1 MSLRRLNPKRLDW
14 RGRGMLLTLV
24 LLLIAMLAPSATLPR
39 RVFDWFFVL
48 DITQS
53 MNVRDYTLDGK
64 SISRLEF
71 SKKAMR
77 EALRDLPC
85 GSMVA
90 LGMFT
95 ERGTQNIVQPLEVCA
110 HFSALDQTIDHMDWR
125 MAWAAD
131 SFITHGVLSA
141 ASLTPKLG
149 EDMRLAFFTDGH
161 QAPPSNPDYLPKY
174 EGKPGDIKGYLLGT
188 GKEELSRIPKLD
200 EHDNII
206 GYWELE
212 EVMRFATF
220 GMFTSK
226 SVADMESDMTVEAD
240 DDGLNRRNASHGRNP
255 AEDTKANLS
264 GLDHKT
270 LQHLAETTGLQYE
283 PLQSLRGFARD
294 ATAHEMATWR
304 SGKTDLRPWLALPA
318 LLLILAFFL
327 PPRFFTFTFAFVQQ
341 LLRVKQP

>member
-1 MSLRRLNPKRLDW
+1 MIVQRLNLSSLDL
-14 RGRGMLLTLV
+14 RGRIMLASVV
-24 LLLIAMLAPSATLPR
+24 LLAITMLSPHATLPR

-64 SISRLEF
+64 SISRLEL

-85 GSMVA
+85 GSTVA

-95 ERGTQNIVQPLEVCA
+95 ERGAQNIVRPLEVCA

-131 SFITHGVLSA
+131 SFITHGVLSGIELA
-141 ASLTPKLG
+141 AKLG
-149 EDMRLAFFTDGH
+149 PDVHLAFFTDGH
-161 QAPPSNPDYLPKY
+161 QAPPSNPDYLPKF
-174 EGKPGDIKGYLLGT
+174 EGKPGEVGGLLVGA

-226 SVADMESDMTVEAD
+226 SVHEMEKDMEVEED

-264 GLDHKT
+264 GLNEKE
-270 LQHLAETTGLQYE
+270 LKHLAETTGLKYE
-283 PLQSLRGFARD
+283 RLNSPHGFASD
-294 ATAHEMATWR
+294 ATATSMATWR
-304 SGKTDLRPWLALPA
+304 SGKTDLRPWFALPA
-318 LLLILAFFL
+318 LMLVLAFFM
-327 PPRFFTFTFAFVQQ
+327 PPRFFDFVQQ
-341 LLRVKQP
+341 HLRFKKR

>member
-1 MSLRRLNPKRLDW
+1 MRLSRLNPLQLSW
-14 RGRGMLLTLV
+14 RGRGIMLTVV
-24 LLLIAMLAPSATLPR
+24 LLLIAMLAPSATMPR

-77 EALRDLPC
+77 EALRELPC

-95 ERGTQNIVQPLEVCA
+95 ERGSQNIVQPLEVCA

-141 ASLTPKLG
+141 ASMTPKLG
-149 EDMRLAFFTDGH
+149 EHMRLAFFTDGH

-174 EGKPGDIKGYLLGT
+174 EGKPGDIQGLLIGT

-200 EHDNII
+200 EHDNIT

-220 GMFTSK
+220 GMVSAQ
-226 SVADMESDMTVEAD
+226 SVAEMEASQEVVAD
-240 DDGLNRRNASHGRNP
+240 EDGLNHRNASHGRNP
-255 AEDTKANLS
+255 AEDTQANLS
-264 GLDHKT
+264 GLDSKT
-270 LQHLAETTGLQYE
+270 LERLAETTGLQYE
-283 PLQSLRGFARD
+283 RLQSPRGFARD
-294 ATAHEMATWR
+294 ATAHGMSTWR
-304 SGKTDLRPWLALPA
+304 SGKTDLRPWLGVPA
-318 LLLILAFFL
+318 LLLVLAFFM
-327 PPRFFTFTFAFVQQ
+327 PPRFFAFVQQ
-341 LLRVKQP
+341 LLRVKTP

>member
-1 MSLRRLNPKRLDW
+1 M
-14 RGRGMLLTLV
+14 MLATVV
-24 LLLIAMLAPSATLPR
+24 LLAITMLSPHATLPR

-71 SKKAMR
+71 SKRAMR

-85 GSMVA
+85 GSTVA

-95 ERGTQNIVQPLEVCA
+95 ERGTQNIVRPLEVCA
-110 HFSALDQTIDHMDWR
+110 HFSSLDQTIDHMDWR

-131 SFITHGVLSA
+131 SFITHGVFSA
-141 ASLTPKLG
+141 VDLTAKLG
-149 EDMRLAFFTDGH
+149 PDTRLAFFTDAH
-161 QAPPSNPDYLPKY
+161 QAPPANPDYLPQF
-174 EGKPGDIKGYLLGT
+174 EGKIGEVEGVLVGT

-220 GMFTSK
+220 GIMTSK
-226 SVADMESDMTVEAD
+226 SVAEMESDMEVEES
-240 DDGLNRRNASHGRNP
+240 GVHNRNAPHGRNP

-264 GLDHKT
+264 GLDEKT
-270 LQHLAETTGLQYE
+270 LKHLAEVTGLNYE
-283 PLQSLRGFARD
+283 RLNSLHGFARD
-294 ATAHEMATWR
+294 ATATTMASWR
-304 SGKTDLRPWLALPA
+304 SGKTDLRPWFALPA
-318 LLLILAFFL
+318 LLLILAFFM
-327 PPRFFTFTFAFVQQ
+327 PPRFFDFVQQ
-341 LLRVKQP
+341 HLRFKKK

>member
-1 MSLRRLNPKRLDW
+1 MILQRFKFSSLDL
-14 RGRGMLLTLV
+14 RGRMMLASVV
-24 LLLIAMLAPSATLPR
+24 LLAITMLSPSATLPR

-64 SISRLEF
+64 SISRLEL

-85 GSMVA
+85 GSTVA

-95 ERGTQNIVQPLEVCA
+95 ERGTQNIVRPLEVCA
-110 HFSALDQTIDHMDWR
+110 HFSALDQTIGHMDWR

-131 SFITHGVLSA
+131 SFITHGVLSGIELA
-141 ASLTPKLG
+141 AKLG
-149 EDMRLAFFTDGH
+149 PDVHLAFFSDGH
-161 QAPPSNPDYLPKY
+161 QAPPSNPDYLPKF
-174 EGKPGDIKGYLLGT
+174 EGKPGEVGGILIGT

-226 SVADMESDMTVEAD
+226 SVHEMEKDMEVEED

-264 GLDHKT
+264 GLNEKE
-270 LQHLAETTGLQYE
+270 LKQLAETTGLRYARLDS
-283 PLQSLRGFARD
+283 PHGFARD
-294 ATAHEMATWR
+294 ATATGMATWR
-304 SGKTDLRPWLALPA
+304 SGKTDLRPWFALPA
-318 LLLILAFFL
+318 LLLILAFFM
-327 PPRFFTFTFAFVQQ
+327 PPRFFDFVQQ
-341 LLRVKQP
+341 HLRFKKR

>member
-1 MSLRRLNPKRLDW
+1 MILRLLKLSALDL
-14 RGRGMLLTLV
+14 RGRL
-24 LLLIAMLAPSATLPR
+24 MLASVALLALTMLSPQAMLPR
-39 RVFDWFFVL
+39 RVFDLFFVL

-53 MNVRDYTLDGK
+53 MNVRDYVQDGT

-77 EALRDLPC
+77 ETLRDLPC
-85 GSMVA
+85 GSTVA

-95 ERGTQNIVQPLEVCA
+95 ERGTQNIVRPLEVCA

-131 SFITHGVLSA
+131 SFITHGVLSGLEQTA
-141 ASLTPKLG
+141 RLG
-149 EDMRLAFFTDGH
+149 PGYHLVFFTDGH
-161 QAPPSNPDYLPKY
+161 QAPPSNPDYLPKF
-174 EGKPGDIKGYLLGT
+174 EGKPGEVDGILVGT

-220 GMFTSK
+220 GMYTPK
-226 SVADMESDMTVEAD
+226 SVHEMEQDKEVIEGED
-240 DDGLNRRNASHGRNP
+240 VYLNNRNASHGRNP

-264 GLDHKT
+264 GLDEKA
-270 LQHLAETTGLQYE
+270 LQQLAEATGLKYRRLE
-283 PLQSLRGFARD
+283 TLRDFARD
-294 ATAHEMATWR
+294 ATATGMATWR
-304 SGKTDLRPWLALPA
+304 SGKTDLRPWFALPA
-318 LLLILAFFL
+318 MLLILAFFM
-327 PPRFFTFTFAFVQQ
+327 PPRFFDFIQQ
-341 LLRVKQP
+341 HLRFKRK

>member
-1 MSLRRLNPKRLDW
+1 MILRRFKLSNLDL
-14 RGRGMLLTLV
+14 RGRLMLATVFLLV
-24 LLLIAMLAPSATLPR
+24 LCMFQPHATLPR

-53 MNVRDYTLDGK
+53 MNVRDYTVDGK
-64 SISRLEF
+64 SVSRLEY

-77 EALRDLPC
+77 EALRDMPC
-85 GSMVA
+85 GSTVA

-141 ASLTPKLG
+141 VDLTAKLG
-149 EDMRLAFFTDGH
+149 QNTHLAFFTDGH
-161 QAPPSNPDYLPKY
+161 QAPPSNPDYLPKF
-174 EGKPGDIKGYLLGT
+174 EGKPGEVRGILAGT

-226 SVADMESDMTVEAD
+226 SVESMEKDMEVVED

-255 AEDTKANLS
+255 AEDTQANLS
-264 GLDHKT
+264 GLDEKT
-270 LQHLAETTGLQYE
+270 LKHLAEITGLDYGR
-283 PLQSLRGFARD
+283 LGSLRGFARD
-294 ATAHEMATWR
+294 VTSTNMASWR
-304 SGKTDLRPWLALPA
+304 SGKTDLRPWFALPA
-318 LLLILAFFL
+318 LLLILAFFM
-327 PPRFFTFTFAFVQQ
+327 PPRFFSFVQQ
-341 LLRVKQP
+341 HLRFKKR

>member
-1 MSLRRLNPKRLDW
+1 
-14 RGRGMLLTLV
+14 MLQ
-24 LLLIAMLAPSATLPR
+24 PHATLPR

-53 MNVRDYTLDGK
+53 MNVRDYTMDGK
-64 SISRLEF
+64 SISRLEY

-85 GSMVA
+85 GSTVA

-110 HFSALDQTIDHMDWR
+110 HFSALDQTINHMDWR

-131 SFITHGVLSA
+131 SFITHGVYSA
-141 ASLTPKLG
+141 LDLTTKLG
-149 EDMRLAFFTDGH
+149 KGMHLAFFTDGH
-161 QAPPSNPDYLPKY
+161 QAPPSNPDYLPTY
-174 EGKPGDIKGYLLGT
+174 EGKPGDVEGMLVGT

-226 SVADMESDMTVEAD
+226 SVADMESDMEVEG
-240 DDGLNRRNASHGRNP
+240 DGLNNRNASHGRNP

-264 GLDHKT
+264 GLEEKT
-270 LQHLAETTGLQYE
+270 LTRIADTTGLTYKR
-283 PLQSLRGFARD
+283 LSTVRTFAND
-294 ATAHEMATWR
+294 VTSTGMASWR
-304 SGKTDLRPWLALPA
+304 SARTDLRPWLAFPA
-318 LLLILAFFL
+318 LLLILAFFM
-327 PPRFFTFTFAFVQQ
+327 PPRFFAFVQQ
-341 LLRVKQP
+341 HLRFRKR